1 MIAARRDAYDPR
13 VVNRILHGAAITSA
27 ELVGIHRGRAEL
39 MRQFHMIAESFD
51 ALILPTTPNIAPP
64 VSALASDDDYIR
76 LNMHS
81 LRNTIIG
88 NFLGVCA
95 ISLPMASPGEPPT
108 GLMLMARGA
117 DRRLFQVARG
127 VRRSW
132 PQWLVRMIISH
143 QKV

>member
-27 ELVGIHRGRAEL
+27 ELIGIHRGRAEL

-88 NFLGVCA
+88 NFLGYVP
-95 ISLPMASPGEPPT
+95 SHRRWPHLAS
-108 GLMLMARGA
+108 
-117 DRRLFQVARG
+117 RRPA
-127 VRRSW
+127 SC
-132 PQWLVRMIISH
+132 
-143 QKV
+143 